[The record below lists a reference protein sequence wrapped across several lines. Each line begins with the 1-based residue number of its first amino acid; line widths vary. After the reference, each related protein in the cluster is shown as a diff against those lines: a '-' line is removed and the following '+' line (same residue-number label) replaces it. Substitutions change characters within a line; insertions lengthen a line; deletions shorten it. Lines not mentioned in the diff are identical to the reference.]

1 MAGFPR
7 CARGSFLIF
16 GLSWIAAISSACATA
31 SKQPPPEGEIA
42 PRSPESNQI
51 SLPQIPNQYPP
62 PLEPT
67 ENWWHPSPGTS
78 WQWQL
83 SGNIDPSFD
92 VEMYDIDLFD
102 TPQAMIDQ
110 LQASGRI
117 VVCYFSAGSWE
128 DWRPDAN
135 DFPAEVIGEP
145 LEGWPGERWLDIRQV
160 DLLAPIL
167 EARLELARQKGC
179 DGVEPDN
186 VDGYA
191 NKTGFPLDADD
202 QIVFNTW
209 LAQEAHARGLSI
221 GLKNDLD
228 QIEALL
234 THFDWAL
241 NEQCFEYNECERL
254 LPFIQSGKAV
264 FGVEYNLEVDDFC
277 PLANNMNLDWLKKS
291 LELDAYRVACR

>member
-1 MAGFPR
+1 M
-7 CARGSFLIF
+7 IF
-16 GLSWIAAISSACATA
+16 GLSWIAAVLSACATA
-31 SKQPPPEGEIA
+31 STQLPPEGEIT
-42 PRSPESNQI
+42 PRSPESNQL
-51 SLPQIPNQYPP
+51 SLPQVPNQYPS
-62 PLEPT
+62 PLEPA
-67 ENWWHPSPGTS
+67 ENWWRPSPGTS

-102 TPQAMIDQ
+102 TPLAVIDQ
-110 LQASGRI
+110 LQASGRT

-128 DWRPDAN
+128 DWRPDAT

-167 EARLELARQKGC
+167 EARLDLARQKGC

-191 NKTGFPLDADD
+191 NETGFPLGAHD
-202 QIVFNTW
+202 QIAFNTW

-228 QIEALL
+228 QIDALL
-234 THFDWAL
+234 PHFDWAL

>member
-16 GLSWIAAISSACATA
+16 GLSWIAAILSACGSVSA
-31 SKQPPPEGEIA
+31 QPVADEGIA
-42 PRSPESNQI
+42 QAVESNQI
-51 SLPQIPNQYPP
+51 NLPQVPNQYPP
-62 PLEPT
+62 PLESV
-67 ENWWHPSPGTS
+67 ENWWRPSPGTS

-83 SGNIDPSFD
+83 SGDIDTSYD

-102 TPQAMIDQ
+102 TPLAVIDQ
-110 LQASGRI
+110 LQASGRT

-135 DFPAEVIGEP
+135 DFPSEVIGEP

-191 NKTGFPLDADD
+191 NETGFPLGAHD
-202 QIVFNTW
+202 QVAFNTW

-234 THFDWAL
+234 PHFDWAL

>member
-1 MAGFPR
+1 M
-7 CARGSFLIF
+7 IF
-16 GLSWIAAISSACATA
+16 GLSWIAAILSTCTTA
-31 SKQPPPEGEIA
+31 STQPSPEGEIA

-62 PLEPT
+62 PLEPV
-67 ENWWHPSPGTS
+67 ENWWRPSPGTS

-92 VEMYDIDLFD
+92 VDMYDIDLFD
-102 TPQAMIDQ
+102 TPLAVIDQ
-110 LQASGRI
+110 LQASERT

-128 DWRPDAN
+128 DWRPDAT

-145 LEGWPGERWLDIRQV
+145 LESWPGERWLDIRQV

-167 EARLELARQKGC
+167 EARLDLALQKGC

-186 VDGYA
+186 VDGYE
-191 NKTGFPLDADD
+191 NETGFPLGAHD
-202 QIVFNTW
+202 QIAFNTW

-228 QIEALL
+228 QIDALL
-234 THFDWAL
+234 PHFDWAL